1 MTDDETYAH
10 FSILRDLRHEVKRN
24 TEELVRRDVEMER
37 LRAENEALKG
47 DLERL
52 RGYLAR
58 VRDLIYTVKRDTD
71 DLIEAGIGPR
81 VWWFENI
88 TPEEKKFS
96 NGIAGESLPITRENP
111 NEPLS

>member
-24 TEELVRRDVEMER
+24 TEELVRRDVEM
-37 LRAENEALKG
+37 
-47 DLERL
+47 ERL